1 MTHIKD
7 ESISRCRNCGA
18 ALPSDAEECPECGF
32 GTRTQADPLQ
42 VGVVLEGRYRIDAVV
57 GRGGTGVVYR
67 GIDLTLSREIAVKAL
82 LERSTDTLTLERFL
96 HEARNLASV
105 EHPGL
110 VPIYAVGQEHGVHYM
125 VMKFL
130 DGSTLAELIKEQGAL
145 PERTVRQIL
154 SEACEAL
161 RALHSA
167 GLVHRDLKPAN
178 LMLGRDGKVT
188 VVDLGIVQRVT
199 DGHDASGHTVG
210 TPKYMAP
217 EMLSDEEVTHLADIY
232 SLGVVGYHCLAGK
245 PPFDGPT
252 PMAILYKQA
261 HEEPPQLTSQ
271 ASGISAQM
279 SEVIH
284 QALSKDQKKRQ
295 QSVQEFATQ
304 LAQEQTN
311 NRSPLG
317 WSLALFCGAL
327 VVLYFSFAGDESQ
340 NKDGALAVTP
350 LLDASIRKP
359 VPKTIEK
366 VVFELKAASPKS
378 IELHLDDGQ
387 VLSTPYR
394 FEAERNAPQIR
405 LRARAEG
412 YLEREIT
419 VSFEQN
425 YTKELSLD
433 KKPTSPVIS
442 KQKKRFK
449 APVLKYD
456 DE

>member
-1 MTHIKD
+1 MNLQDLILDLTLLEYSTSMTHIKD
-7 ESISRCRNCGA
+7 ESISQCRNCGA
-18 ALPSDAEECPECGF
+18 DLPTDAEECPQCGF

-82 LERSTDTLTLERFL
+82 LEKSTDKLTLERFL

-199 DGHDASGHTVG
+199 DGHDAGGHTVG

-217 EMLSDEEVTHLADIY
+217 EMLSEEEVTHLADIY

-261 HEEPPQLTSQ
+261 HEEPPALTAQ
-271 ASGISAQM
+271 ASGITAHM

-284 QALSKDQKKRQ
+284 QALSKDQKQRQ
-295 QSVQEFATQ
+295 QSVQEFASQ
-304 LAQEQTN
+304 LAQERASG
-311 NRSPLG
+311 RSSLG
-317 WSLALFCGAL
+317 WGLALFLGA
-327 VVLYFSFAGDESQ
+327 VAMLYFSFFGNESETKGDVPPVASR
-340 NKDGALAVTP
+340 
-350 LLDASIRKP
+350 LDASIQKP
-359 VPKTIEK
+359 VPRVIEK

-378 IELHLDDGQ
+378 IELHLEDG
-387 VLSTPYR
+387 
-394 FEAERNAPQIR
+394 
-405 LRARAEG
+405 
-412 YLEREIT
+412 
-419 VSFEQN
+419 
-425 YTKELSLD
+425 
-433 KKPTSPVIS
+433 
-442 KQKKRFK
+442 
-449 APVLKYD
+449 
-456 DE
+456 